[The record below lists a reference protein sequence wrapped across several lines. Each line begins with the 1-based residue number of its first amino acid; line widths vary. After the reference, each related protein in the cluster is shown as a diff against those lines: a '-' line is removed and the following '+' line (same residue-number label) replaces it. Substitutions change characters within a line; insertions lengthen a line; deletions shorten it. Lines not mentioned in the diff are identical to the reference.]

1 MKKPLPHI
9 PKKYIKPN
17 GKVDLWDVVIEGGP
31 VKCEFTTILAR
42 EALLYDPDR
51 YHFNLPAKTK
61 PGPLQEEAEERA
73 REDAAAADAEP
84 PDPVYGKRS
93 QAS

>member
-9 PKKYIKPN
+9 PRKHLKPN
-17 GKVDLWDVVIEGGP
+17 GKVDLWDIVIEDGP
-31 VKCEFTTILAR
+31 VKLEFTAILAR
-42 EALLYDPDR
+42 EALMYDPDR
-51 YHFNLPAKTK
+51 YKFDLPRGVK
-61 PGPLQEEAEERA
+61 PGPLQDEAEARAREEAE
-73 REDAAAADAEP
+73 AADAEP

>member
-9 PKKYIKPN
+9 PRKYIKAN
-17 GKVDLWDVVIEGGP
+17 GKVDLWDMVIEGGP

-42 EALLYDPDR
+42 EALLYDPER
-51 YHFNLPAKTK
+51 YYFSLPTKVK
-61 PGPLQEEAEERA
+61 PGRLQEEADERA
-73 REDAAAADAEP
+73 REDAEAADAEP
-84 PDPVYGKRS
+84 PDPVHGKRS